1 MKKSFL
7 LIFSLCISMMTQA
20 NTFAFIKISTAGTLS
35 DSLTKYM
42 KYDNGSL
49 YLRSLILTRCRHY
62 CTLNDTNCHCGIPVA
77 DFIKSVL
84 N

>member
-1 MKKSFL
+1 MENQKKL
-7 LIFSLCISMMTQA
+7 LKKYGVSNYTVE
-20 NTFAFIKISTAGTLS
+20 NDKITI
-35 DSLTKYM
+35 
-42 KYDNGSL
+42 NGSL